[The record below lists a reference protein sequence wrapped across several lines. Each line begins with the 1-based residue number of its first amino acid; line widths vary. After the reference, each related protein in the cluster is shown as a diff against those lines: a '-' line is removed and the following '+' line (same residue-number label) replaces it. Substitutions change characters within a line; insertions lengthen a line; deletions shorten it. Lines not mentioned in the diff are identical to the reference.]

1 MSNAILD
8 TFYQKIM
15 KINWYVFEK
24 TRWRLKT
31 SKNHFSQKSN
41 SYLAQIWSKHVSAG
55 TWYPARRAGP
65 WDRKWIY
72 GEFSN
77 VHHKKSF
84 SQIGEREISG
94 TGSDINMRISPLDT
108 RNITTC
114 PNGARFSIFI
124 STSGPKI
131 IKVKNVKIAFRQNMS
146 TSIACCGQTG
156 STIHTQSSQSY
167 IGRSSTLITENRMT
181 IG

>member
-1 MSNAILD
+1 MSNVILD

-31 SKNHFSQKSN
+31 SKNHFSQKSY

-84 SQIGEREISG
+84 SQIEGREISG
-94 TGSDINMRISPLDT
+94 TGSGINMRISPFDAGDPLVCDWHIICAKT
-108 RNITTC
+108 ITT
-114 PNGARFSIFI
+114 
-124 STSGPKI
+124 SGQQGH
-131 IKVKNVKIAFRQNMS
+131 KVKSAKIAFCENMS
-146 TSIACCGQTG
+146 
-156 STIHTQSSQSY
+156 H
-167 IGRSSTLITENRMT
+167 
-181 IG
+181 

>member
-1 MSNAILD
+1 MR
-8 TFYQKIM
+8 KI
-15 KINWYVFEK
+15 KCDVSEK

-31 SKNHFSQKSN
+31 SKNHFAQKSY

-84 SQIGEREISG
+84 SSIGRSDCG
-94 TGSDINMRISPLDT
+94 RTGSDINMRISLLETGNTFGCSD
-108 RNITTC
+108 
-114 PNGARFSIFI
+114 GARFSIFI

-131 IKVKNVKIAFRQNMS
+131 IKVKNVKIAFFQNMS
-146 TSIACCGQTG
+146 TSVACRGQTG
-156 STIHTQSSQSY
+156 SSIHTQSSQSY
-167 IGRSSTLITENRMT
+167 IGRSSTLNTENRMT

>member
-1 MSNAILD
+1 
-8 TFYQKIM
+8 M

-31 SKNHFSQKSN
+31 SKNHFAQKYY
-41 SYLAQIWSKHVSAG
+41 SYLAQIWSKHVPAG

-77 VHHKKSF
+77 VHQKKSF
-84 SQIGEREISG
+84 SQNERLDCG
-94 TGSDINMRISPLDT
+94 RTGSRINMRISPLDT

-131 IKVKNVKIAFRQNMS
+131 IKVKNVKIAFFQNMS

-156 STIHTQSSQSY
+156 SSINTA
-167 IGRSSTLITENRMT
+167 SSTSYMWRSATVSTGNRMT

>member
-1 MSNAILD
+1 MR
-8 TFYQKIM
+8 KI
-15 KINWYVFEK
+15 KYDVSEK

-31 SKNHFSQKSN
+31 SKNHFAQKYY

-77 VHHKKSF
+77 VHHKMSF
-84 SQIGEREISG
+84 SQNERLDCG
-94 TGSDINMRISPLDT
+94 RTGSRINMRISPLDT

-131 IKVKNVKIAFRQNMS
+131 IKVKNVKIAFFQNMS
-146 TSIACCGQTG
+146 TSVACYGQTG
-156 STIHTQSSQSY
+156 SSIHTQSSQSY